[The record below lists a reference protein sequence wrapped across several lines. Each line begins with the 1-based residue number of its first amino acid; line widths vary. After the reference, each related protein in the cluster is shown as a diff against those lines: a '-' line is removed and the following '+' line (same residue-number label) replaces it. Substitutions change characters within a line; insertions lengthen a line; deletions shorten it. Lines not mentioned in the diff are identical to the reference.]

1 MIFGQ
6 HRIFELEVNKC
17 KSTVTSV
24 IREKH
29 HSEVRANC
37 IILRILLRGQ
47 LCTTNYT

>member
-6 HRIFELEVNKC
+6 HQIFELEVNKG
-17 KSTVTSV
+17 KSTVTSAV
-24 IREKH
+24 RQKL

-47 LCTTNYT
+47 LCTTC